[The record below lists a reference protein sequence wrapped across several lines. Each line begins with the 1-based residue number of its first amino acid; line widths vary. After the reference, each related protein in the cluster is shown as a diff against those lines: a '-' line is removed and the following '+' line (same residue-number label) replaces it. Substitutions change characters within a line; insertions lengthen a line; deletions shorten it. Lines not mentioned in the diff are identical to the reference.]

1 MEYHIL
7 GIILCELIGR
17 TGADPDV
24 LPRTS
29 NFGVDY
35 IAFSAI
41 CPDCPPD
48 FIQLSFDCV
57 RVSKI
62 GKVKFRKATFIG
74 VFCFLLFT
82 LLCCFYCRSTQV
94 ADHLL
99 TSL

>member
-1 MEYHIL
+1 MNFV

-48 FIQLSFDCV
+48 FIQLSFNCV
-57 RVSKI
+57 RVSSE
-62 GKVKFRKATFIG
+62 T
-74 VFCFLLFT
+74 FCFVLYEMQIIIIDVT
-82 LLCCFYCRSTQV
+82 
-94 ADHLL
+94 A
-99 TSL
+99 